1 MPPERTPTTFSA
13 CDVATLLRSTRTP
26 NSFHRT
32 ASLSSA
38 VDLAMRS
45 TFQLNQHSRS
55 VENLVLNAEPLG
67 ESSVITL
74 NDVSSADN
82 TSVI

>member
-1 MPPERTPTTFSA
+1 MERTTQQFSA
-13 CDVATLLRSTRTP
+13 CDVATLLRSTRQP
-26 NSFHRT
+26 NTFHRT
-32 ASLSSA
+32 ASLSST

-55 VENLVLNAEPLG
+55 VENLVLNAEPVG
-67 ESSVITL
+67 ESSVLTL
-74 NDVSSADN
+74 NDVSNDAN